1 MFRAVPDACV
11 WYTFRMIFEFRR
23 NILFPEFSDNS
34 NFPWFF
40 GLSRGANV
48 VSLSCFHIWRVL
60 VAPGLNTWLQNSRNF
75 RIFPKSF
82 WIFSGFFGAPQG
94 PGMGPKCA
102 PGGRLSNPEVSSES
116 GQRRPD
122 WWQKYILKK
131 AQEPCIF
138 GAKCSNRRVG
148 WWRPPGP
155 KLSQNAAAHTRA
167 FECQSSDEN
176 LPVAA

>member
-1 MFRAVPDACV
+1 MQGR
-11 WYTFRMIFEFRR
+11 FEVSENVGEHLFRR
-23 NILFPEFSDNS
+23 NSETHPKSIPKVCFGPCPTHVFGILFGWFSNS
-34 NFPWFF
+34 AGTYCSQSFQITPISPGF
-40 GLSRGANV
+40 LASRGANV
-48 VSLSCFHIWRVL
+48 LGLSCFHIWRVL

-131 AQEPCIF
+131 AQEPCILEPSVQT
-138 GAKCSNRRVG
+138 GG
-148 WWRPPGP
+148 
-155 KLSQNAAAHTRA
+155 
-167 FECQSSDEN
+167 
-176 LPVAA
+176 